1 MFFNLI
7 IFSELVIL
15 ILLLSSHVT
24 AFGPRFVDFLGLLDL
39 KNLQGGHVLGDT
51 VQLFTVIVQIRGN
64 DALI

>member
-7 IFSELVIL
+7 IFGELVIL

-39 KNLQGGHVLGDT
+39 ENLQGGHVLGDT
-51 VQLFTVIVQIRGN
+51 IQLFTVIVQIRGN